1 LINFTKLKQRIII
14 ENTKNKPVALQLK
27 KLWEYRALISV
38 FTIRDIKVQY
48 TQTRLGIVW
57 SFVQAISA
65 GLIANFFFGSLGG
78 FTSGDLPY
86 LVFAYPGIIA
96 WYYFSYIVTYSGT
109 SLMQSQ
115 HLIKK
120 VFFPKLILPF
130 YKSLV
135 GLVEFASWFI
145 VYAGIVIYYSHS
157 FTINILALPLAI
169 LCNMIVGL
177 SVAIWLSAI
186 TIRYRDA
193 LLIIPF
199 LIGFGIL
206 LTPVFF
212 DSIMIPSQYHFFIYL
227 NPMAGVI
234 ALYRWILLGSE
245 FSIYYLFGLIPTL
258 FVFVGGLFYFRRVEA
273 IMADVI

>member
-1 LINFTKLKQRIII
+1 MHQKIII
-14 ENTKNKPVALQLK
+14 ENTQKKPVSLQLK
-27 KLWEYRALISV
+27 KMWEYRALIKV

-48 TQTRLGIVW
+48 TQTRLGILW
-57 SFVQAISA
+57 SLVQAIA
-65 GLIANFFFGSLGG
+65 AALIANFFFGKLGG
-78 FTSGDLPY
+78 FSSGDVPY

-115 HLIKK
+115 HIIKK

-130 YKSLV
+130 YKSIV

-157 FTINILALPLAI
+157 FSINIIALPLAL

-177 SVAIWLSAI
+177 SVGIWLSAI
-186 TIRYRDA
+186 TVRYRDA
-193 LLIIPF
+193 MLIIPF

-212 DSIMIPSQYHFFIYL
+212 DTIMIPSQYHFFIY
-227 NPMAGVI
+227 
-234 ALYRWILLGSE
+234 
-245 FSIYYLFGLIPTL
+245 
-258 FVFVGGLFYFRRVEA
+258 
-273 IMADVI
+273 